1 MKVGPLGALEA
12 EILDRLWTWGRQA
25 TIRELTD
32 DLNRVRPLAY
42 TTVKTV
48 ADILVRKGILHRVPQ
63 NRIWLYEPVL
73 TREQHTATLMLNV
86 LGESRDRSAVLAQ
99 FLQQS
104 TAGDVAAIRA
114 LLRDHDADA
123 ER

>member
-1 MKVGPLGALEA
+1 MKVGPLGSLEA
-12 EILDRLWTWGRQA
+12 EILDRLWTWGRPA
-25 TIRELTD
+25 SVRELTD
-32 DLNRVRPLAY
+32 DLNLVRPLAY

-48 ADILVRKGILHRVPQ
+48 ADILARKGILHRTMQ
-63 NRIWLYEPVL
+63 NRIWLYETVL

-86 LGESRDRSAVLAQ
+86 LGASPDRSAVLAQ

-104 TAGDVAAIRA
+104 TADDVAAIRA
-114 LLRDHDADA
+114 LLRDHDAQA